1 MSPSWKKEMHVINYL
16 RIIFLV
22 NRIIVQSVWIFF
34 FLFNRLIDEMKALTI
49 EISIWRIDNNKEMKT
64 AFLIRARFW
73 SNFEA
78 AVVLKFERGE
88 VFFLHLE

>member
-1 MSPSWKKEMHVINYL
+1 MHVINYL

-49 EISIWRIDNNKEMKT
+49 SIWRIDNNKEMKT
-64 AFLIRARFW
+64 AFLIRARF
-73 SNFEA
+73 
-78 AVVLKFERGE
+78 
-88 VFFLHLE
+88 

>member
-1 MSPSWKKEMHVINYL
+1 MHVINYL

-49 EISIWRIDNNKEMKT
+49 SIWRIDNNKEIKT
-64 AFLIRARFW
+64 AFLIRARF
-73 SNFEA
+73 
-78 AVVLKFERGE
+78 
-88 VFFLHLE
+88 

>member
-34 FLFNRLIDEMKALTI
+34 FSFQSIDRRDESSHHFDLAD
-49 EISIWRIDNNKEMKT
+49 R
-64 AFLIRARFW
+64 
-73 SNFEA
+73 
-78 AVVLKFERGE
+78 
-88 VFFLHLE
+88 

>member
-1 MSPSWKKEMHVINYL
+1 MHVINYL

-49 EISIWRIDNNKEMKT
+49 EISIWRIDNNKEIKT
-64 AFLIRARFW
+64 AFLIRARF
-73 SNFEA
+73 
-78 AVVLKFERGE
+78 
-88 VFFLHLE
+88 